1 MTVRKNAMKI
11 ILEVNKGAFLWK
23 SLDKYRNYD
32 EMPLLREITSGVIR
46 NKTYLDYLIEKSSK
60 IKFKKIHEKILT
72 ILELSLYQI
81 IFMDNIPSYTIVD
94 EAVKLA
100 KEVGNRGSIGY
111 VNGMLRNIIREKDF
125 SVDLKGL
132 EYLSTFYS
140 HSLSYVKYIIS
151 LYGEEKGEKILKLNN
166 SEAPFTIRTN
176 TLKISREELLKK
188 LKENYIVQI
197 DKLTDSGL
205 KIENPRGIL
214 DSDEFKKG
222 FFYVQDSGSI
232 LISQVLNP
240 RPGSK
245 VLDMCA
251 APGGKTAH
259 MAALMKN
266 EGSIL
271 AWDRD
276 KKIKLIDEN
285 TKRLGIKIVKTQI
298 NDSTIYKEENKNEFD
313 YVMLDAPCSA
323 LGLIRRKPEIKYKD
337 FSNIKELSNIQY
349 KLLENASQYVK
360 LKGEILYSTCSILKV
375 ENEDI
380 ISKFL
385 QENKNFEIVKTFD
398 KDTFR
403 TDGTMGSDG
412 FSMTKLRKIRWFI

>member
-1 MTVRKNAMKI
+1 MTVRKYAMKI
-11 ILEVNKGAFLWK
+11 ILEVNKGAFLWNA
-23 SLDKYRNYD
+23 LDKYRSYE
-32 EMPLLREITSGVIR
+32 EMPLLREITSGVIK
-46 NKTYLDYLIEKSSK
+46 NKTYLDYLIEKNSK

-81 IFMDNIPSYTIVD
+81 IFMYNIPEYTIVD

-111 VNGMLRNIIREKDF
+111 VNGILRNIIREKDF
-125 SVDLKGL
+125 SVDLKGY

-140 HSLSYVKYIIS
+140 HSLSYVEYIIS
-151 LYGEEKGEKILKLNN
+151 LYGEEKGKEILKLNN

-251 APGGKTAH
+251 APGGKTVH

-285 TKRLGIKIVKTQI
+285 TRRLGIKIVKTQI

-323 LGLIRRKPEIKYKD
+323 IGLVRRKPEIKYKD
-337 FSNIKELSNIQY
+337 FSNIKKLSEIQY

-385 QENKNFEIVKTFD
+385 QENKNFEIVKTFG

-403 TDGTMGSDG
+403 TDVTMGSDG